1 MISNKHKLSLILSML
16 LLSCSFFNDSKDIE
30 NSPVGTW
37 EVTTWQYFDNSR
49 CSGVPDIII
58 NLDSLEQIS
67 LFGLDELQ
75 LELTITQDA
84 YMIAILTGSEVD
96 NFERGEI
103 ISTGI
108 ITYPSDQF
116 CVIWDRG
123 NGDEF
128 WLDGGGDGCEACRDY
143 TINGEEFEMTAY
155 NCAFPDSP
163 GNVPCLKY
171 TLLKQ

>member
-1 MISNKHKLSLILSML
+1 MISNKYKLSLILSIL

-37 EVTTWQYFDNSR
+37 EVTTVDYYINSD
-49 CSGVPDIII
+49 CNGDPDTTLVLNSLESF
-58 NLDSLEQIS
+58 NLDE
-67 LFGLDELQ
+67 FQ

-84 YMIAILTGSEVD
+84 YMIAILTVSFVD
-96 NFERGEI
+96 SHEREEI
-103 ISTGI
+103 VSTGI
-108 ITYPSDQF
+108 ITYEDDQF

-123 NGDEF
+123 DGDEF
-128 WLDGGGDGCEACRDY
+128 WLDGGGDGCKACRDY